1 VQVNQIPQEINERV
15 ELNLN
20 NMKENNKDDGFD
32 NWLQELK
39 GVAVTESCNIDSPED
54 CEACGS

>member
-1 VQVNQIPQEINERV
+1 MEKDN
-15 ELNLN
+15 
-20 NMKENNKDDGFD
+20 KEENGFD

-39 GVAVTESCNIDSPED
+39 GVAVPESCNIDSPED

>member
-1 VQVNQIPQEINERV
+1 MKKKEEQEEY
-15 ELNLN
+15 
-20 NMKENNKDDGFD
+20 GFD

-39 GVAVTESCNIDSPED
+39 GVAVPGSCNIDNPED